1 MNEMSRPPIS
11 RVFAL
16 LAIGLMLVCLQAAL
30 SAQAPGDS
38 QSTLPGGPFRVAGI
52 VFNKIG
58 GHPLAGARVALADT
72 RNRQSAQ
79 SVVTSEDGRFIFQV
93 RAGKYSL
100 EAAKRGFIPAFYNQ
114 HQQFSTAI
122 VTGAGFDTE
131 NLALQLAPDA
141 VLSGKVLD
149 ESGARVRHATVT
161 VYRESRQSGV
171 SVIRAFRQATTDD
184 QGTYEVTPLD
194 EGNYFVSARAKPW
207 YAVHPVSTQQG
218 EGALP
223 YVVEP
228 SLDVAYQTTYYGD
241 ATEADDALPIPIR
254 GGDRVEV
261 DIHLTPVPA
270 LHLLVHVSDSGT
282 HGFNLPTFEQTAFD
296 GMDDIQVSNPRM
308 ISQGIFEM
316 TGIPAGRYS
325 VRTFSPDGQMKEPT
339 EIDLTSNAQELD
351 ISSGIPTSTVKAAV
365 GMAGDATLPSPLTV
379 ALRNGKGRVVAQSNV
394 DAHGE
399 ITFQDVIAGQY
410 TLLAGSPTKPYSVK
424 IASASGTAGKTLN
437 VPAGS
442 SLDVTLVLVGGEVT
456 VEGIAKQAGK
466 PVSGAMVVL
475 VPKDPE
481 SNRELFRRD
490 QSDQDGTFS
499 LLGVIPGRYTVIAI
513 ENGWDLDWA
522 KPAILAQ
529 YTKRGQSITVGSRAN
544 GAMQLPDPVEVQPK

>member
-1 MNEMSRPPIS
+1 MMSRPPIS

-16 LAIGLMLVCLQAAL
+16 LAIGLMQVCLKAAV

-38 QSTLPGGPFRVAGI
+38 QSTLPSGPFRVAGI
-52 VFNKIG
+52 VVNKIG
-58 GHPLAGARVALADT
+58 GHPLAGARVGLADT
-72 RNRQSAQ
+72 RNRQSAR

-131 NLALQLAPDA
+131 SLVLQLAPDA
-141 VLSGKVLD
+141 VLSGKVFD
-149 ESGARVRHATVT
+149 ESGAPVRHATVT

-171 SVIRAFRQATTDD
+171 SLIHAFRHASTDD
-184 QGTYEVTPLD
+184 QGTYEVAPLD
-194 EGNYFVSARAKPW
+194 EGTYFVSASAKPW

-218 EGALP
+218 ERALP
-223 YVVEP
+223 SVVEP

-254 GGDRVEV
+254 GGDRVEA

-270 LHLLVHVSDSGT
+270 LHLLVHVSGNGT
-282 HGFNLPTFEQTAFD
+282 HGFNLPTFEQSAFD
-296 GMDDIQVSNPRM
+296 GMDNIQANNPRM
-308 ISQGIFEM
+308 ISQGVFEM

-351 ISSGIPTSTVKAAV
+351 VSSGIPTSTVKAAV
-365 GMAGDATLPSPLTV
+365 RVAGEATLPSPLTV

-399 ITFQDVIAGQY
+399 VTFQDVIAGQY
-410 TLLAGSPTKPYSVK
+410 TLLAGTPTKPYSVK

-481 SNRELFRRD
+481 SDRELFRRD

-499 LLGVIPGRYTVIAI
+499 LLGVIPGPYTVIAI
-513 ENGWDLDWA
+513 ENGWDLDWG
-522 KPAILAQ
+522 KPAVLAQ
-529 YTKRGQSITVGSRAN
+529 YTKRGQSITVGSQAN

>member
-1 MNEMSRPPIS
+1 LRA
-11 RVFAL
+11 FAL
-16 LAIGLMLVCLQAAL
+16 LAAGLLLVCLLANL
-30 SAQAPGDS
+30 SAQVSSGGQNA
-38 QSTLPGGPFRVAGI
+38 LPSGQFRVAGI
-52 VFNKIG
+52 VVNRIG
-58 GHPLAGARVALADT
+58 GHPQAGARVVLADT

-79 SVVTSEDGRFIFQV
+79 SVVTSDDGRFTFQV

-100 EAAKRGFIPAFYNQ
+100 EGAKRGFIPAFYNQ

-131 NLALQLAPDA
+131 NLVLQLAPDA

-149 ESGARVRHATVT
+149 ESGAPVRRATVT
-161 VYRESRQSGV
+161 VYREDRQSGV
-171 SVIRAFRQATTDD
+171 SLIHTFNQVTTDD
-184 QGTYEVTPLD
+184 QGTYEVGTLD
-194 EGNYFVSARAKPW
+194 EGTYFVSARGKPW

-254 GGDRVEV
+254 GGDRIEA

-270 LHLLVHVSDSGT
+270 LHLLVHVSDNGR
-282 HGFNLPTFEQTAFD
+282 HGFSLPMFQQSAFD
-296 GMDDIQVSNPRM
+296 GMDDIQESNSRM
-308 ISQGIFEM
+308 IRQGLFEV
-316 TGIPAGRYS
+316 TGIPAGRYA
-325 VRTFSPDGQMKEPT
+325 VQTFSQDGQMKEPT

-351 ISSGIPTSTVKAAV
+351 MSSGIPTSTVKAQV
-365 GMAGDATLPSPLTV
+365 RVAGDATLPSALVV
-379 ALRNGKGRVVAQSNV
+379 ALRNSKGRVVAQNNV

-399 ITFQDVIAGQY
+399 VTFQGVVGGQY
-410 TLLAGSPTKPYSVK
+410 TLLAGSRTKPYSVK
-424 IASASGTAGKTLN
+424 LQSASGGASGRTLN
-437 VPAGS
+437 VPSGS

-499 LLGVIPGRYTVIAI
+499 LLGVIPGSYTVIAI
-513 ENGWDLDWA
+513 ENGWDLDWG
-522 KPAILAQ
+522 KPAVLAQ
-529 YTKRGQSITVGSRAN
+529 YTKHGQGITVGSQAN
-544 GAMQLPDPVEVQPK
+544 GAMKLPDPVEVQSK

>member
-1 MNEMSRPPIS
+1 MSHSPKLRA
-11 RVFAL
+11 FTFLAAGL
-16 LAIGLMLVCLQAAL
+16 LLVC
-30 SAQAPGDS
+30 SAQPSSVGQA
-38 QSTLPGGPFRVAGI
+38 TLPSGPFRVAGI
-52 VFNKIG
+52 VVNSIG
-58 GHPLAGARVALADT
+58 GHPLAGARVEVADT
-72 RNRQSAQ
+72 KNRQSVQ
-79 SVVTSEDGRFIFQV
+79 SVVTSDDGRFSFQV

-100 EAAKRGFIPAFYNQ
+100 EGAKRGFISAYYNQ

-131 NLALQLAPDA
+131 NLVLQLAPHA

-149 ESGARVRHATVT
+149 ESGTPVRHATVT

-184 QGTYEVTPLD
+184 QGTY
-194 EGNYFVSARAKPW
+194 FVSAKANPW
-207 YAVHPVSTQQG
+207 YAVHPVSGQQG

-223 YVVEP
+223 YAVDS

-241 ATEADDALPIPIR
+241 ATGADDALPIPIR
-254 GGDRVEV
+254 GGDRVEA

-270 LHLLVHVSDSGT
+270 LHLLVHVEGNGT
-282 HGFNLPTFEQTAFD
+282 HGFNLPTFQHPAFD
-296 GMDDIQVSNPRM
+296 GTDDVQASGSRM
-308 ISQGIFEM
+308 VSQGIFEM

-325 VRTFSPDGQMKEPT
+325 VETFSPDGQVKEPT

-351 ISSGIPTSTVKAAV
+351 ISSGVPTSTVKAAV
-365 GMAGDATLPSPLTV
+365 RVAGDATIPSGLV
-379 ALRNGKGRVVAQSNV
+379 MALRNSKGRVAAQSNV

-399 ITFQDVIAGQY
+399 LTFPNVVGGQY
-410 TLLAGSPTKPYSVK
+410 TLLAGTPAKPYLVK
-424 IASASGTAGKTLN
+424 IASANGASARTLN
-437 VPAGS
+437 VPSGS
-442 SLDVTLVLVGGEVT
+442 SIDVSLVLIGGEVT

-475 VPKDPE
+475 VPRDPE
-481 SNRELFRRD
+481 LNHELFRRD

-499 LLGVIPGRYTVIAI
+499 LLGVVPGTYTVISI

-522 KPAILAQ
+522 KPAVIAQ